1 MKLEGT
7 HELDAPRERVYQCL
21 VNPEVLQRCIPG
33 CERLEKTGENTFAA
47 TIRAGVGSIKG
58 VFNGTARLE
67 DLREPEHLRI
77 VVDGKGAPGFS
88 KVRAIWTSSRKKRHQ
103 VNYAGDVQ
111 VGGTIASVGQRMI
124 QGTAKM
130 MAAQFFTSLGAEAK
144 TAVGE
149 PPPQHGF
156 FRTALRWFSG
166 WLKRFFKRAHCHIKN
181 LSNTFC
187 NFVPIGT

>member
-1 MKLEGT
+1 MKLEGN
-7 HELDAPRERVYQCL
+7 HQVEASRERVYQSL

-33 CERLEKTGENTFAA
+33 CEKLEKTGENIFAA

-77 VVDGKGAPGFS
+77 VVDGKGAPGFLKGS
-88 KVRAIWTSSRKKRHQ
+88 GDLDLEQQDNFTNVK
-103 VNYAGDVQ
+103 YAGEVQ

-124 QGTAKM
+124 QGSAKM
-130 MAAQFFTSLGAEAK
+130 MATQFFTSLGAEAK
-144 TAVGE
+144 TEVGE

-166 WLKRFFKRAHCHIKN
+166 WLKRFFRTH
-181 LSNTFC
+181 
-187 NFVPIGT
+187 